1 MRELKQAVADTFFGG
16 FDKLEGRIMAMLD
29 AKEVAITKL
38 FEYMLD
44 AMEVKRIQK
53 RQVLCRDLI
62 LLECLII

>member
-1 MRELKQAVADTFFGG
+1 MADTFFGG

-44 AMEVKRIQK
+44 AMESQK
-53 RQVLCRDLI
+53 DSEEAGTMQRPHPA
-62 LLECLII
+62 